1 MPDLTKDEIE
11 HVACE
16 CSQQDWNR
24 LEYKEI
30 YRKAFIDGANFVIES
45 RQAQGDDEEDL
56 PWEEQTSQMGY
67 SIGFKI

>member
-1 MPDLTKDEIE
+1 MKLTKQEVE

-16 CSQQDWNR
+16 ESQQDWNR

-45 RQAQGDDEEDL
+45 ESLDIELA
-56 PWEEQTSQMGY
+56 T
-67 SIGFKI
+67 K

>member
-1 MPDLTKDEIE
+1 MSLSKEELE

-16 CSQQDWNR
+16 LSQQDWSR

-45 RQAQGDDEEDL
+45 ESLDIELAV
-56 PWEEQTSQMGY
+56 
-67 SIGFKI
+67 K